1 MISKISNTKP
11 SVATLVA
18 GMAIRNAIRPL
29 LSSPSL
35 RFVAVIVIPD
45 QRDSNFYQ
53 FVARQMLEVSD
64 PYNEDGRKIVYV
76 DQAVD
81 DKKTDWPS
89 ILRHISKAVLFA
101 TSEADI
107 APELRLAVDIVAIL
121 KPPAAI
127 HFRAAARKL
136 GLPMSESEAETL
148 ASLSLDEIR
157 LAVRPG
163 RPIARVLRQLASRKR
178 DDVEEP
184 EQVSKP
190 HGRLLDDLS
199 GYGEAKFWGQRLVKV
214 LGAWKRGEI
223 NWGDMDRGVL
233 LAGPPGSGKTTFA
246 SALAA
251 SCDVPLV
258 SGSAAKWQAEGHLG
272 DTLKAM
278 RRTFAEA
285 AAQRPCV
292 LLIDEIDSLGDRGVG
307 KHHEYYDYK
316 RQVVNGALE
325 CLDPAEGRE
334 GIIVIGTT
342 NDAAAIDAAL
352 LRPGRLERTIEIELP
367 DKASRLAILR
377 CYLPSAELGDL
388 GDFSSISDG
397 WSGAEIEKVAR
408 DARRFARDDGRNQVE
423 ARDLERALPPLL
435 VFTDEQR
442 FRLAVHEAGHAIAG
456 IVLRPESLVRV
467 SIVKGKPPGARWT
480 MIGSAEFNHSISPMA
495 TADQYEV
502 LILIQLAGVAAETL
516 IFGNHSSGAG
526 GDQRADLAMAT
537 DFATMMER
545 AFGFGESWVA
555 DMGSGPRPLEYLRL
569 LDTPLQTAVKVRLD
583 AAYGKIYRLLSEH
596 SAAVRRLADVL
607 VDRLAVDADEVRT
620 IFNGEETRS

>member
-45 QRDSNFYQ
+45 ERDRHFYQ
-53 FVARQMLEVSD
+53 FVARQMLEGSD
-64 PYNEDGRKIVYV
+64 PYGEDGRKTVYV

-89 ILRHISKAVLFA
+89 TLRHISKAVLFA
-101 TSEADI
+101 TAEADI
-107 APELRLAVDIVAIL
+107 PPELRLAVDIVAIL

-136 GLPMSESEAETL
+136 ELPMSESEAETL

-163 RPIARVLRQLASRKR
+163 RPIARGLRQLASRR
-178 DDVEEP
+178 RNGFEEP

-190 HGRLLDDLS
+190 HGRRLDDLS
-199 GYGEAKFWGQRLVKV
+199 GYGEAKVWGQRLVKE

-223 NWGDMDRGVL
+223 AWGDMDRGVL

-251 SCDVPLV
+251 SCDVPLI

-272 DTLKAM
+272 DMLKAM
-278 RRTFAEA
+278 RKTFGAA

-292 LLIDEIDSLGDRGVG
+292 LLIDEIDSFGDRGVG

-316 RQVVNGALE
+316 RQVVNAALE

-342 NDAAAIDAAL
+342 NDATAIDPAL
-352 LRPGRLERTIEIELP
+352 LRPGRLERTIEIQLP
-367 DKASRLAILR
+367 DSASRQAILR

-388 GDFSSISDG
+388 GYFSSISDG

-467 SIVKGKPPGARWT
+467 TIGKGKPPGARWT
-480 MIGSAEFNHSISPMA
+480 MIGSTEFNHSISPMA
-495 TADQYEV
+495 TADQYED

-555 DMGSGPRPLEYLRL
+555 DIGSGPRPLEYLRL
-569 LDTPLQTAVKVRLD
+569 VDTPLQTAVKVRLD
-583 AAYGKIYRLLSEH
+583 VAYERVYGIMAERLTVL
-596 SAAVRRLADVL
+596 RRLADVL
-607 VDRLAVDADEVRT
+607 MERLELEAEEVRR
-620 IFNGEETRS
+620 ICIEGEHRP